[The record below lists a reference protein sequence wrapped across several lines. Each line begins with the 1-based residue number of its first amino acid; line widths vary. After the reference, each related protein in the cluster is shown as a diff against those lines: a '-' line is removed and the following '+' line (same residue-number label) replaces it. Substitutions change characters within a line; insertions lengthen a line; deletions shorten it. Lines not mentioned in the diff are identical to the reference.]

1 MGYSKRRS
9 LSTWAGASALA
20 LWLALGMSNTA
31 MGQADTRYV
40 TDIFEITMRRG
51 PSTSNAIV
59 RMLESGTPVE
69 VISSDSATGY
79 TRVRLTT
86 SDTEGYVLTRYLM
99 AEQDAR
105 SQLAGLQERLAT
117 LRDQSGDR
125 GRELDDLRQANA
137 AASQRINTLDQD
149 NERLK
154 AALAALQQKA
164 SNVISID
171 RENTTLRKDLTETQ
185 IQLQLLQEENSE
197 LISRRIM
204 HWFIIGAGVLLAGV
218 VLGLLLPGMR
228 RRKRGGYGG
237 GGDLL

>member
-1 MGYSKRRS
+1 MQKTDGGR
-9 LSTWAGASALA
+9 LAAQAWAIFMMLLLLLGASIEAVA
-20 LWLALGMSNTA
+20 QGE
-31 MGQADTRYV
+31 TRYV
-40 TDIFEITMRRG
+40 TDEFEITMRRG

-59 RMLESGTPVE
+59 RMLPSGTPLQVLSVDDE
-69 VISSDSATGY
+69 TGY
-79 TRVRLTT
+79 TQVRLTT

-99 AEQDAR
+99 SERDAR
-105 SQLAGLQERLAT
+105 SQLAAMRERLQT

-137 AASQRINTLDQD
+137 AASQRINALDQE
-149 NERLK
+149 NQRLQS
-154 AALAALQQKA
+154 ALSALQQKA
-164 SNVISID
+164 ANVISID

-197 LISRRIM
+197 LISRRIL
-204 HWFIIGAGVLLAGV
+204 HWFLIGAGVLLAGI
-218 VLGLLLPGMR
+218 VLGLILPGLR

>member
-1 MGYSKRRS
+1 MEHYF
-9 LSTWAGASALA
+9 AGRFTLRLGALFVLA
-20 LWLALGMSNTA
+20 LITLGVDANA
-31 MGQADTRYV
+31 QGDTRYV
-40 TDIFEITMRRG
+40 TDQFEITMRRG
-51 PSTSNAIV
+51 PSTSNAII
-59 RMLESGTPVE
+59 RMLPSGTPLQ
-69 VISSDSATGY
+69 VISVDDETGY
-79 TRVRLTT
+79 TQVRLTT

-99 AEQDAR
+99 SERDAR
-105 SQLAGLQERLAT
+105 SQLAAMQERLQT

-137 AASQRINTLDQD
+137 AASQRINALDQE
-149 NERLK
+149 NQRLQS
-154 AALAALQQKA
+154 ALAALQQKA

-204 HWFIIGAGVLLAGV
+204 HWFLIGAGVLLAGI
-218 VLGLLLPGMR
+218 VLGLILPGLR